1 MRLPIDQ
8 KQSRR
13 LIVLIPDCQADDYDL
28 ARAVHWMAEG
38 DRLSVLYL
46 VLGDDCENM
55 LEASRNMAT
64 MKAVTSGNRLTVDV
78 KLIEKGNWIDEL
90 RKIIRPADVI
100 LCQEEQT
107 VINGLFKTIPIGD
120 FLSSQFNVPVRTISG
135 YYHPFQTQAKKWLHE
150 FFALLGFLVI
160 IAVFTWLQ
168 IRLDQAFGGP
178 LAKIYVIVMFCIE
191 MGAIWT
197 WYKFA
202 YR

>member
-1 MRLPIDQ
+1 MRLPIEQ
-8 KQSRR
+8 NRSKR
-13 LIVLIPDCQADDYDL
+13 LIVLIADCQANNHDL
-28 ARAVHWMAEG
+28 AHAVHWMA
-38 DRLSVLYL
+38 DRERRSVLYL

-55 LEASRNMAT
+55 LEVSRNMAT
-64 MKAVTSGNRLTVDV
+64 MKAVTSGNRLPVDV
-78 KLIEKGNWIDEL
+78 KLVGKGYWIDEL
-90 RKIIRPADVI
+90 RKITSPADVI

-107 VINGLFKTIPIGD
+107 VVNGLFKTIPIGD
-120 FLSSQFNVPVRTISG
+120 FLSSHFSAPVRTISG

-160 IAVFTWLQ
+160 MAVFTWLQ

-178 LAKIYVIVMFCIE
+178 AAKIYVIVMFGVE
-191 MGAIWT
+191 MGAIWA